1 MVCLTIKEKA
11 LGWSRQKRLRG
22 ELSGYIFLFLQQ
34 ASLFFF
40 LKEVEML
47 HGCQPWAEASPL
59 LPHLWAWWGWKGS
72 SALSGQNKRLNF
84 PFELSTR
91 WFPICTER
99 GSACGLS
106 SPPPLS
112 QKLSSSSPGPCPA
125 LGSSIVPGL
134 RPPNLIQEPGT
145 APPTAKTKKAQFLCN
160 LNEDICHEQPLVVH

>member
-11 LGWSRQKRLRG
+11 LGWSRQKRLQG

-34 ASLFFF
+34 ASLFFFF

-125 LGSSIVPGL
+125 LGSSIVRGSGPQTSSRSQAQPHQL
-134 RPPNLIQEPGT
+134 Q
-145 APPTAKTKKAQFLCN
+145 KKKN
-160 LNEDICHEQPLVVH
+160 KSPISV